1 MISTLSFFV
10 PAILLLSCIPIALAW
25 TRSPREVGASDD
37 ANFYQLIAG
46 SLIQL
51 LSLAT
56 LLYPTL
62 FHFKFQGHSWLW
74 TWILAAFSVACT
86 ILSVLLYVF
95 LPVAWSMVVA
105 FGGMTAQALITLQ
118 IVHAI

>member
-1 MISTLSFFV
+1 MIGGKKASEKWEISFTNTSRNPSISQASSNLRERLPTAAARAYKASPKGLISTLSFFV
-10 PAILLLSCIPIALAW
+10 LAILLLSCIPIALAW
-25 TRSPREVGASDD
+25 TRSPRGVGSSDD

-62 FHFKFQGHSWLW
+62 FHFKFQG
-74 TWILAAFSVACT
+74 
-86 ILSVLLYVF
+86 
-95 LPVAWSMVVA
+95 
-105 FGGMTAQALITLQ
+105 
-118 IVHAI
+118 